1 MKRLLLV
8 LSLLPFTCFSQT
20 IGEANGGEVLFN
32 PNNLACITE
41 EAKANINTEVEVNVA
56 KLIKQGKLSIK
67 KASLA
72 APTFI
77 WPVKKAATSNFND
90 VWAISNY
97 VDHDA
102 TFPDKVQDYNC
113 GTNTYDTSSGYNH
126 SGTDIFTWPF
136 SWYQM
141 ENNLAEV
148 VAAAP
153 GEIVYKNDGQFDKS
167 CASNSNA
174 SWNAI
179 YVQHSDGSRTWY
191 GHLKNGSLT
200 TKGVGDTV
208 TAGEFLGIIGSS
220 GNSTGP
226 HLHFEVYDSN
236 SNLVDPF
243 SGTCNNITSWWQDQP
258 DYYDPNINAV
268 LTHSAAPNFDNPC
281 PQVENTNLANKFLP
295 NTDVYMAVYLKDQLV
310 NTKTF
315 WRLYAPSGSIQ
326 NNWSRLLPYSF
337 TSSNTYWYWRFND
350 LSELGT
356 WRLEVTY
363 EGQKVTHEFEVAATL
378 GVEDQKLAQISV
390 APNPFEDELKISGF
404 TFDQADY
411 NMAIFNQLGQKVI
424 EKEVFSDRL
433 NLQFLSKGLYFLNIG
448 DKTTGSSKSFKIV
461 KK

>member
-20 IGEANGGEVLFN
+20 IGEANGGEVKFN

-41 EAKANINTEVEVNVA
+41 EAKAKINTEVEVNVA

-67 KASLA
+67 KAGLA

-77 WPVKKAATSNFND
+77 WPVKKAATSDFND

-153 GEIVYKNDGQFDKS
+153 GEIIYKNDGQFDKS
-167 CASNSNA
+167 CTFNSNT
-174 SWNAI
+174 WNAI

-200 TKGVGDTV
+200 TKDVGDTV

-243 SGTCNNITSWWQDQP
+243 SGTCNNITTWWQNQP
-258 DYYDPNINAV
+258 DYTDPNINAV
-268 LTHSAAPNFDNPC
+268 LTHSAPPEFNTC
-281 PQVENTNLANKFLP
+281 PETETTNLQNKFLP
-295 NTDVYMAVYLKDQLV
+295 NTDVYLAGYFKDQLAGTTV
-310 NTKTF
+310 TLGLRYPNGTRIGWTEN
-315 WRLYAPSGSIQ
+315 LTD
-326 NNWSRLLPYSF
+326 SF
-337 TSSNTYWYWRFND
+337 ESSYWYWSVDN
-350 LSELGT
+350 LAALGT
-356 WRLEVTY
+356 YRFEVTY
-363 EGQKVTHEFEVAATL
+363 EGQTIRHEFEVAATL
-378 GVEDQKLAQISV
+378 GVEDEKLAQITV

-411 NMAIFNQLGQKVI
+411 NMAVFNQLGQKVV
-424 EKEVFSDRL
+424 EKEVFS
-433 NLQFLSKGLYFLNIG
+433 KHW
-448 DKTTGSSKSFKIV
+448 
-461 KK
+461 

>member
-8 LSLLPFTCFSQT
+8 LSLLPLTCFSQI

-32 PNNLACITE
+32 PDNLACISE
-41 EAKANINTEVEVNVA
+41 EAKAKINAEVEVNVA

-67 KASLA
+67 KAGLA
-72 APTFI
+72 SPTFI
-77 WPVKKAATSNFND
+77 WPVQKAATSDFND

-102 TFPDKVQDYNC
+102 TFPDNVQDYNC
-113 GTNTYDTSSGYNH
+113 GTRTYDTSSGYNH

-141 ENNLAEV
+141 ENDLAEV
-148 VAAAP
+148 VAAAA
-153 GEIVYKNDGQFDKS
+153 GTIVYKNDGEFDES
-167 CASNSNA
+167 CTANSNT
-174 SWNAI
+174 WNAI
-179 YVQHSDGSRTWY
+179 YIQHSDGSRTWY

-200 TKGVGDTV
+200 TKEDGDTV
-208 TAGEFLGIIGSS
+208 VAGEFLGIIGSS

-226 HLHFEVYDSN
+226 HLHFEVYDSG
-236 SNLVDPF
+236 SNLIDPF
-243 SGTCNNITSWWQDQP
+243 NGTCNNITTWWQDQP
-258 DYYDPNINAV
+258 DYNDPNINAV
-268 LTHSAAPNFDNPC
+268 LTHSAPPEFNTC
-281 PQVENTNLANKFLP
+281 PETETTNLQNKFLP
-295 NTDVYMAVYLKDQLV
+295 NSDIYMAGYLKDQLAGTTIYV
-310 NTKTF
+310 RLFKPDGSNIQWSLALTNTYT
-315 WRLYAPSGSIQ
+315 
-326 NNWSRLLPYSF
+326 
-337 TSSNTYWYWRFND
+337 TSYWYWDLNN

-356 WRLEVTY
+356 YKLRMTY
-363 EGQKVTHEFEVAATL
+363 EGQSVDHEFEVASTL
-378 GVEDQKLAQISV
+378 GIEDEKLAQISV

-411 NMAIFNQLGQKVI
+411 NMAVFNQLGQKVV

-433 NLQFLSKGLYFLNIG
+433 DLQFLSKGLYFLNIG

>member
-8 LSLLPFTCFSQT
+8 LSLLPFTCFSQI
-20 IGEANGGEVLFN
+20 IGEANGGEVKFN

-41 EAKANINTEVEVNVA
+41 EAKAKINTEVEVNVA

-67 KASLA
+67 KAGLA

-77 WPVKKAATSNFND
+77 WPVKKAATSDFND

-153 GEIVYKNDGQFDKS
+153 GEIIYKNDGQFDKS
-167 CASNSNA
+167 CTFNSNT
-174 SWNAI
+174 WNAI

-191 GHLKNGSLT
+191 GHLKDGSLT
-200 TKGVGDTV
+200 TKIVGDTV
-208 TAGEFLGIIGSS
+208 VEGEFLGVVGSS

-258 DYYDPNINAV
+258 DYTDPNINAV
-268 LTHSAAPNFDNPC
+268 LTHSAPPNFDNPC
-281 PQVENTNLANKFLP
+281 PQLENTNLANKFLP
-295 NTDVYMAVYLKDQLV
+295 NSTIYFAGYFKDQLAGTTANFGIRNPNGIRIAV
-310 NTKTF
+310 WDENFTDSFNT
-315 WRLYAPSGSIQ
+315 S
-326 NNWSRLLPYSF
+326 
-337 TSSNTYWYWRFND
+337 YWFRSVDN
-350 LSELGT
+350 LATLGT
-356 WRLEVTY
+356 YRFEVTY
-363 EGQKVTHEFEVAATL
+363 EGQTIRHEFEVAATL
-378 GVEDQKLAQISV
+378 GVEDEKLAQISV

-404 TFDQADY
+404 TFNQADY
-411 NMAIFNQLGQKVI
+411 NMAVFNQLGQKVV
-424 EKEVFSDRL
+424 EKEDFSARL

>member
-8 LSLLPFTCFSQT
+8 LSLLPFTCFSQN
-20 IGEANGGEVLFN
+20 IGEVNGGEVKFN

-41 EAKANINTEVEVNVA
+41 EAKAKINTEVEVNVA

-67 KASLA
+67 KAGLA

-77 WPVKKAATSNFND
+77 WPVKKAATSDFND

-148 VAAAP
+148 VAAAS
-153 GEIVYKNDGQFDKS
+153 GEIVYKNDGQFDES
-167 CASNSNA
+167 CTFNSNT
-174 SWNAI
+174 WNAI

-191 GHLKNGSLT
+191 GHLKSGSLT

-243 SGTCNNITSWWQDQP
+243 SGTCNNITTWWQDQP

-295 NTDVYMAVYLKDQLV
+295 NTDVYMAVYLKDQLAGTEV
-310 NTKTF
+310 NLGIIYPNGFRIGWDENLTDS
-315 WRLYAPSGSIQ
+315 L
-326 NNWSRLLPYSF
+326 N
-337 TSSNTYWYWRFND
+337 TSYWYWPVNNLSAVGTYRF
-350 LSELGT
+350 
-356 WRLEVTY
+356 EVTY
-363 EGQKVTHEFEVAATL
+363 EGQTIRHEFEIATTL
-378 GVEDQKLAQISV
+378 GVEDEKLAKISV

-411 NMAIFNQLGQKVI
+411 NMVVFNQLGQKVV
-424 EKEVFSDRL
+424 EKEDFSDRL
-433 NLQFLSKGLYFLNIG
+433 NLQYLSKGMYFLNIG